1 MEVACGN
8 GRFFG
13 VDTRTNE
20 ELTEVTAD
28 GLRWITLG
36 RIATEL
42 LLLASM
48 VVLARLIPPSAFG
61 MFAIAVIV
69 QELAVN
75 VPSEG
80 VASALVQR
88 RGVERRHLQGG
99 LALSVLIGTV
109 LAALTV
115 LLSGLIVGPI
125 YGPETAKLVLLTTPW
140 FLVGAVV
147 AVPMAV
153 LRRRL
158 DFRRLSILA
167 LTQSAVR
174 SISSVV
180 FAAAFGLD
188 ASALVF
194 GGLAGV
200 VAMLALA
207 LVFVRI
213 PAPRWRMREIRDLL
227 PYGGPAS
234 LATFA
239 WAGFRNGDYAIVG
252 AKLGAAQAGFY
263 WRGFQLAVEYQS
275 KISQIMT
282 QMAFPVFSR
291 TVDGDAMFELRRRMV
306 RLLTV
311 VVFPMLTCL
320 VIFAPVLVPW
330 VFGPTWEPAV
340 LPTQI
345 LAGAGAATVVI
356 DAVGT
361 VLMAEART
369 RALLAYGFAHFAVY
383 VGAVLVASRWGLAG
397 VSIAAVAV
405 HAVFLVVAYKLLL
418 RGRPEKTLAFLWAD
432 VSAAVT
438 GCAALLAVAL
448 PAMRALDDLP
458 ALPHLTVAGALA
470 AVTYLAVLR
479 TWFPEDFADLSAL
492 ARRVLPIGRLR
503 RVARR
508 AAVPAGRGS

>member
-1 MEVACGN
+1 
-8 GRFFG
+8 

-20 ELTEVTAD
+20 ELTEVTAA

-42 LLLASM
+42 LLLVSM

-61 MFAIAVIV
+61 MFAVVVIV

-80 VASALVQR
+80 VASSLVQR
-88 RGVERRHLQGG
+88 RSVERAHLQAG
-99 LALSVLIGTV
+99 LALSLLIGAV
-109 LAALTV
+109 LAVATL
-115 LLSGLIVGPI
+115 LLSGVIVRPI
-125 YGPETAKLVLLTTPW
+125 YGAETAKLVMLTTPW
-140 FLVGAVV
+140 FLVGAIA

-158 DFRRLSILA
+158 DFRRLSLLA

-174 SISSVV
+174 SVSSVV
-180 FAAAFGLD
+180 LAAAFGFE

-194 GGLAGV
+194 GGMAGV
-200 VAMLALA
+200 AAMLALA
-207 LVFVRI
+207 LVYVRV
-213 PAPRWRMREIRDLL
+213 PLPRWRMREIRDLL

-252 AKLGAAQAGFY
+252 ARLGVTQAGFY

-275 KISQIMT
+275 KISQVMT

-291 TVDGDAMFELRRRMV
+291 TTDVDAMFVLRRRMV

-311 VVFPMLTCL
+311 VVFPLLTCL
-320 VIFAPVLVPW
+320 VVLAPVVVPW
-330 VFGPTWEPAV
+330 LFGPLWEPAV

-361 VLMAEART
+361 VLMAAGRT
-369 RALLAYGFAHFAVY
+369 RAMLGYGVAHFAVY
-383 VGAVLVASRWGLAG
+383 VSAVLVGSRWGLAG
-397 VSIAAVAV
+397 VSVAAVGV
-405 HAVFLVVAYKLLL
+405 HLVFLVVAYEVLL
-418 RGRPEKTLAFLWAD
+418 RGRPEGTLRFLWSD

-438 GCAALLAVAL
+438 GCAAIAAAVV
-448 PAMRALDDLP
+448 PASAALDRVGVP
-458 ALPHLTVAGALA
+458 AFVHIALVGMLAGG
-470 AVTYLAVLR
+470 VYLAVLR
-479 TWFPEDFADLSAL
+479 AWFRADFDDLATL
-492 ARRVLPIGRLR
+492 VRKVLPVTRLRNAARRVALS
-503 RVARR
+503 
-508 AAVPAGRGS
+508 AGRA